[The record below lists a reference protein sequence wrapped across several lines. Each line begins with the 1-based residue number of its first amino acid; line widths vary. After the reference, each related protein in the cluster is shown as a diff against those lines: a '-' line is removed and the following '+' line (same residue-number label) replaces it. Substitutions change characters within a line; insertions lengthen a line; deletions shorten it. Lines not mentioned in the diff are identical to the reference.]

1 MNKKFFTPKKVHAY
15 VRAAIQLLFFLFLP
29 SAFTTAFSGIKSVL
43 TQIGTGSP
51 VVMSSFLT
59 VLLAL
64 CVYRGVRQILLRLRL
79 CVRYTGRCGACS
91 VSVSL

>member
-51 VVMSSFLT
+51 VVS
-59 VLLAL
+59 
-64 CVYRGVRQILLRLRL
+64 Q
-79 CVRYTGRCGACS
+79 
-91 VSVSL
+91 

>member
-1 MNKKFFTPKKVHAY
+1 MNKKFFTPKKVHAC

-59 VLLAL
+59 V